1 MATLYELDRAIEQV
15 IEHGF
20 SWDDETGEVMFDES
34 DLESLQVALSDKL
47 EACGIWL
54 KNQKALA
61 DAIKAEE
68 KALSDRRK
76 SIEKRLER
84 MYGYVLRCLMKTPKQ
99 KLETPMVALST
110 RKSTRTIID
119 DESEVPEE
127 FTEQVVTVKVNKA
140 EIGKALKSG
149 REVSGAHL
157 ETSQNLQVK

>member
-1 MATLYELDRAIEQV
+1 MATLYELDKAIEQV

-20 SWDDETGEVMFDES
+20 SWDEETGEVLFEES

-47 EACGIWL
+47 EACGIWI

-84 MYGYVLRCLMKTPKQ
+84 MNGYVLRCLLKTEK
-99 KLETPMVALST
+99 KSVETPMVSLKT

-140 EIGKALKSG
+140 EIGKALKAG

>member
-1 MATLYELDRAIEQV
+1 VATLYELDKAIEQV

-20 SWDDETGEVMFDES
+20 SWDEETGEVLFEES

-47 EACGIWL
+47 EACGIWI

-84 MYGYVLRCLMKTPKQ
+84 MDGYVLRCLMKTPKQ
-99 KLETPMVALST
+99 SVETPMVSLKT

-127 FTEQVVTVKVNKA
+127 FTEHVVTVKVNKA
-140 EIGKALKSG
+140 EIGKALKAG

>member
-1 MATLYELDRAIEQV
+1 MATLYEIDRAIEQV

-20 SWDDETGEVMFDES
+20 SWDEETGEVLFEES
-34 DLESLQVALSDKL
+34 DLDSLQVALNEKL
-47 EACGIWL
+47 EACGIWM

-76 SIEKRLER
+76 SIEKRMER
-84 MYGYVLRCLMKTPKQ
+84 MDGYVLRCLLKTPKQ
-99 KLETPMVALST
+99 SVETPMVSLKT

-127 FTEQVVTVKVNKA
+127 FIEQVVTVKVNKA
-140 EIGKALKSG
+140 EIGKALKAG

-157 ETSQNLQVK
+157 ETSRNLQVK

>member
-1 MATLYELDRAIEQV
+1 MATLYELDKAIEQV

-20 SWDDETGEVMFDES
+20 SWDEETGEVLFEEA
-34 DLESLQVALSDKL
+34 DLESLRVAFTDKL
-47 EACGIWL
+47 EACGIWM

-68 KALSDRRK
+68 KALYDRRK

-84 MYGYVLRCLMKTPKQ
+84 MDGYVLNCLMKTPKQ
-99 KLETPMVALST
+99 SVETPVVSLKT
-110 RKSTRTIID
+110 RKSTRTVID

-140 EIGKALKSG
+140 EIGKALKAG

-157 ETSQNLQVK
+157 ETSQNLQVR

>member
-1 MATLYELDRAIEQV
+1 MATLYEIDRAIEQV
-15 IEHGF
+15 IETGF
-20 SWDDETGEVMFDES
+20 SFDEETGEVLFEES
-34 DLESLQVALSDKL
+34 DLDGLQVAFNEKL
-47 EACGIWL
+47 EACGIWI

-84 MYGYVLRCLMKTPKQ
+84 MDGYVLSCLLKTPKHSV
-99 KLETPMVALST
+99 ETPMVSLKT

-140 EIGKALKSG
+140 EIGKALKAG

>member
-1 MATLYELDRAIEQV
+1 MATLYELDKAIEQV

-20 SWDDETGEVMFDES
+20 SWDDETGEVLFDES

-47 EACGIWL
+47 EACGIWI
-54 KNQKALA
+54 KDKKALA

-76 SIEKRLER
+76 SIEKRIER
-84 MYGYVLRCLMKTPKQ
+84 MDVYVLRCLLKTPKQ
-99 KLETPMVALST
+99 SVETPMVSLKT

-119 DESEVPEE
+119 DEAEIPEE

-140 EIGKALKSG
+140 DIGKALKAG
-149 REVSGAHL
+149 KEVPGAHL

>member
-1 MATLYELDRAIEQV
+1 MATLYEIDRAIEQV

-20 SWDDETGEVMFDES
+20 SWDDETGEVLFDES
-34 DLESLQVALSDKL
+34 DLERLQVALSDKL
-47 EACGIWL
+47 EACGIWI

-84 MYGYVLRCLMKTPKQ
+84 MDGYVLSCLLKTPKQ
-99 KLETPMVALST
+99 SVETPMVSLKT

-119 DESEVPEE
+119 DEAEVPEE

-140 EIGKALKSG
+140 EIGKALKAG